1 MADAVITRQRCPGS
15 DPERVRK
22 GNKLM
27 LTIATEAQARSRHD
41 ILDFTAWRPAD
52 QCSRIDLTKQYAG
65 IDVQAIYPAG
75 SPPVRHMQ
83 GEPMEK
89 TLAWAESEVAGFL
102 RT

>member
-1 MADAVITRQRCPGS
+1 MPGLRS
-15 DPERVRK
+15 REGTQ

-27 LTIATEAQARSRHD
+27 LTIATEAQARSGHD